1 MKNTFFPNKFNALL
15 SIADANAKIL
25 KYNQADQTARTILIT
40 LSYSLVLFTYLED
53 LCPGRILIFR
63 FIENCG
69 SFFKCFERRIFL
81 IGVNGNFSYLFVTE
95 TMSPLHVWSKVC
107 MAPFH
112 VWSYVCMA
120 PFMVGSKLSVFVS
133 HIEGSNDDGLC
144 SAQGSENGKK
154 NS

>member
-107 MAPFH
+107 MAPFK
-112 VWSYVCMA
+112 
-120 PFMVGSKLSVFVS
+120 VGSKLSVFAS
-133 HIEGSNDDGLC
+133 HIEGSNDNGLY
-144 SAQGSENGKK
+144 SAQVGVGIDLS
-154 NS
+154 NSKYDLF